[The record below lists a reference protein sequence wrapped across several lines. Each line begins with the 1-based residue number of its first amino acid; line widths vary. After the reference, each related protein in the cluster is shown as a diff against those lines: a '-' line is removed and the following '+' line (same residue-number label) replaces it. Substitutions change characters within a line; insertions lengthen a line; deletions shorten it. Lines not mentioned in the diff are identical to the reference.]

1 MFAELSNG
9 AVIRGASKRKQ
20 GCIKRIFCRGVPAQ
34 FFVIGQRGRMRSR
47 RRRHVAVIASLR
59 CSGGRCLSTKLVA
72 AQSSQPTPEPPA
84 TDGDS
89 RGNTPGSDLSRQI
102 DRRGGPGIFRPSQ
115 SGAAAMAGPEKARS
129 LAKGCEGERES

>member
-1 MFAELSNG
+1 M
-9 AVIRGASKRKQ
+9 KQ

-84 TDGDS
+84 ADGDS
-89 RGNTPGSDLSRQI
+89 RGSTQGSELSRQI
-102 DRRGGPGIFRPSQ
+102 DHRGAPGMLRPSQ
-115 SGAAAMAGPEKARS
+115 SSSSAMVGPEKARS
-129 LAKGCEGERES
+129 LTKGGEGERES